1 MQDKFIPKVQLQA
14 DISETKLYTYNQ
26 PMRMDVIRE
35 ADATPAFKD
44 VMTGLVK
51 NLDTTVK
58 APDQVLQDAMTGNN
72 ADVHDVM
79 IAMSKA
85 ELGINI
91 ATQVATKVVQA
102 YEKVMSIQ
110 V

>member
-1 MQDKFIPKVQLQA
+1 MDGFTPKVQLRA
-14 DISETKLYTYNQ
+14 DISETKLNTLDE
-26 PMRMDVIRE
+26 PMRMDRIT
-35 ADATPAFKD
+35 DPDGTPSFND
-44 VMTGLVK
+44 VMKSLVK

-58 APDQVLQDAMTGNN
+58 APDQVLQDAITGNN

-79 IAMSKA
+79 IAISKA
-85 ELGINI
+85 EIGLNL
-91 ATQVATKVVQA
+91 ATSITTKVVQS

>member
-1 MQDKFIPKVQLQA
+1 MQQGFTPRIQLNA
-14 DISETKLYTYNQ
+14 GISDTKLNIFDQ
-26 PMRMDVIRE
+26 PMRMDSIKEVN
-35 ADATPAFKD
+35 ATPGFND
-44 VMTGLVK
+44 VMTGLIK

-58 APDQVLQDAMTGNN
+58 APDQVLQNAMVGNN

-79 IAMSKA
+79 IAISKA
-85 ELGINI
+85 EIGINL
-91 ATQVATKVVQA
+91 ATQVTTKVVQA